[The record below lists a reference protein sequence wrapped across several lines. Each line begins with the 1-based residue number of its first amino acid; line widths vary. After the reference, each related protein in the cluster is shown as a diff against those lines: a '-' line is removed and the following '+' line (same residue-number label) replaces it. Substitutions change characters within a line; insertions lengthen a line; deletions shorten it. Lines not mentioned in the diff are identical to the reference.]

1 MSNLQSMLQ
10 SGMLQS
16 SVCSCG
22 IIPNGSYLSNFVIP
36 WTDDNIITLDVSDD
50 DISISEFDSFVIPP
64 VIFLI
69 ELITPTGIFSPTYT

>member
-64 VIFLI
+64 FIFLI
-69 ELITPTGIFSPTYT
+69 